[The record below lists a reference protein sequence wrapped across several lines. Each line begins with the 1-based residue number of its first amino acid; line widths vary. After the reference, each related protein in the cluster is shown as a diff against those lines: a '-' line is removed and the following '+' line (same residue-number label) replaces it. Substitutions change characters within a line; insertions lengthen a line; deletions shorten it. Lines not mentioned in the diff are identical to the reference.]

1 MKGCIAFHPPQEWL
15 HSSKSVWFHDDETLI
30 YYLWYIAVSAPDLS
44 LETHELNADPDSV
57 STTLPALMQLRRPL
71 LDYRIIIAIL
81 KGDVGAINIL
91 KDALKMSKN
100 LSVNNMLLTL
110 GPTTPL
116 SLRPPN
122 GSRILWT
129 TYTDRTNIQSTHRL
143 TIVPPNQLTDISL
156 GLEKLSQTR
165 TGRVPLLVGDFLD
178 NVLSVSADPAGLY
191 SFLCK
196 LFTRIRTNRQT
207 AFFLATEEM
216 HDPKKTAALKRF
228 ADVVIEYRSIQ
239 DPPNQRIEARVLDH
253 LQNHYDIWDSSENA
267 DIEYQDQRHHQDCD
281 WMIGRQNNLLVKE
294 PAVAF

>member
-1 MKGCIAFHPPQEWL
+1 MSF
-15 HSSKSVWFHDDETLI
+15 
-30 YYLWYIAVSAPDLS
+30 
-44 LETHELNADPDSV
+44 ETHSLTTDFDTV
-57 STTLPALMQLRRPL
+57 SNTLPALLQLRRPL
-71 LDYRIIIAIL
+71 LDYRIVIAIL

-100 LSVNNMLLTL
+100 LSINNMLLVL

-122 GSRILWT
+122 ASRILWA
-129 TYTDRTNIQSTHRL
+129 TYTDRTNLQYPQRL

-165 TGRVPLLVGDFLD
+165 TGRIPLLVGDFLD

-253 LQNHYDIWDSSENA
+253 LQNHYDTWNSSENS
-267 DIEYQDQRHHQDCD
+267 DVEYQDRKYVENQE
-281 WMIGRQNNLLVKE
+281 WLIGRQPNLLVKE
-294 PAVAF
+294 PVVVFPQAKFAD

>member
-1 MKGCIAFHPPQEWL
+1 M
-15 HSSKSVWFHDDETLI
+15 
-30 YYLWYIAVSAPDLS
+30 S
-44 LETHELNADPDSV
+44 LKTHNFPTDPDTGSG
-57 STTLPALMQLRRPL
+57 TLPALLQLRRPF
-71 LDYRIIIAIL
+71 LDYRIVIAIL
-81 KGDVGAINIL
+81 KGDIGATNIL
-91 KDALKMSKN
+91 KDALKISEN
-100 LSVNNMLLTL
+100 LPINNMLLAL

-122 GSRILWT
+122 GSRILWA
-129 TYTDRTNIQSTHRL
+129 TYTDRTNLQYPHRL

-196 LFTRIRTNRQT
+196 LFTRIRINHQT

-253 LQNHYDIWDSSENA
+253 LQNQYDIWDSSENS
-267 DIEYQDQRHHQDCD
+267 DMEFQDQKRFEKQD
-281 WMIGRQNNLLVKE
+281 WMIGRHRDFLAKENLV
-294 PAVAF
+294 VS